1 MNFVKGFQMA
11 IISHAQNHED
21 TRLWRAL
28 GRVPAGCYIDVG
40 AYDPDLHSV
49 TKAFY
54 ERGWRGIN
62 IEPVAAGH
70 ALLSQFRPLDLNLK
84 VAIGLAGGASPFFHI
99 PETGLSTLDSVVA
112 ERHRQA
118 GWSVEVQ
125 EVPTLP
131 LREVWD
137 VHIRGEVHF
146 LKVDVE
152 GAEGVVL
159 GSLDLA
165 RQRPW
170 IVVVESTVPLS
181 REESHQHWEALLL
194 ENHYVFAGFD
204 GLNRYYAATEH
215 AELVEAL
222 ALPVSVFDESTPVAE
237 DAAWRAAE
245 VANRQRDWLL
255 ELAVDALGGF
265 DPRDHPHLHAHLNG
279 PLPSLAHPGSQLCT
293 RSQFDDPL
301 YARWCSLLRETPRL
315 VRKQWEWVYILQ
327 ALWDRG
333 VMRAG
338 ARGLGFGCGQEPLAA
353 ALATFGCEVV
363 ATDLDAEDLR
373 SQVWRDT
380 DQHASGRVEALN
392 DRGIC
397 PPDLFRRRV
406 TYRNADM
413 NLIPDD
419 LRDFD
424 FLWSSCSLEH
434 IGSLRHGMDFVR
446 RAMACLRPGGWAIH
460 TTEFNLS
467 SNEAT
472 LESPTLSFFRLQDL
486 ERLTSELAA
495 EGHEVLPFNLH
506 PGNTVCDRFVDLP
519 PFQAWW
525 ERVHLRLRIADHTI
539 TSVGFLVRK
548 GVGAPAPAAEAPA
561 RPEPPTE
568 AELEPWLRAME
579 ADPRDIA
586 PFQEAARRFESAGDS
601 ATARRLLEAG
611 LDQNPGSAPLWEAL
625 VDLSLARGD
634 LQAAAKDA
642 WDALGQVP
650 DGGGGEWHLRVARA
664 LLAGGVR
671 NEARLVLERGLARFP
686 DHGGLQRLRA
696 ITPP

>member
-1 MNFVKGFQMA
+1 MA
-11 IISHAQNHED
+11 FISHAQNHED

-28 GRVPAGCYIDVG
+28 GGIPQGCYLDVG

-62 IEPVAAGH
+62 LEPVATGH
-70 ALLSQFRPLDLNLK
+70 ALLAQFRPGDLNLR
-84 VAIGLAGGASPFFHI
+84 LAVGPEAGSCPFFHI
-99 PETGLSTLDSVVA
+99 PETGLSTLDAAVA
-112 ERHRQA
+112 ERHRAA
-118 GWSVEVQ
+118 GWAVEVQ
-125 EVPTLP
+125 EVPTAP

-137 VHIRGEVHF
+137 AHVRGEVHF

-152 GAEGVVL
+152 GAEGLVL
-159 GSLDLA
+159 ASLDLT

-170 IVVVESTVPLS
+170 VVVVESTVPLS
-181 REESHQHWEALLL
+181 REENHRDWEALLTGAG
-194 ENHYVFAGFD
+194 YAFAAFD
-204 GLNRYYAATEH
+204 GLNRYYAAAEH
-215 AELVEAL
+215 ADLAGAL
-222 ALPVSVFDESTPVAE
+222 ALPVSVFDEVTPIAE
-237 DAAWRAAE
+237 EAARKAAE
-245 VANRQRDWLL
+245 VAVRERDWLL
-255 ELAVDALGGF
+255 DLAVEALGGL
-265 DPRDHPHLHAHLNG
+265 DPRDHPHLRPHLAG
-279 PLPSLAHPGSQLCT
+279 PLPSLARPGSQLCT
-293 RSQFDDPL
+293 RGQFDDPL
-301 YARWCSLLRETPRL
+301 YGRWCSLLRETPCL

-333 VMRAG
+333 ALRAG
-338 ARGLGFGCGQEPLAA
+338 TRGLGFGCGQEPLAA

-380 DQHASGRVEALN
+380 AQHAAGRVEALN

-397 PPDLFRRRV
+397 PPDLFRERV
-406 TYRNADM
+406 SYRNADM

-446 RAMACLRPGGWAIH
+446 RAMACLRPGGWAVH

-472 LESPTLSFFRLQDL
+472 LESPSLSFFRLQDL
-486 ERLTSELAA
+486 ECLASELAA
-495 EGHEVLPFNLH
+495 EGHEVVPFNLH
-506 PGNTVCDRFVDLP
+506 PGNSVCDRFVDLP

-548 GVGAPAPAAEAPA
+548 GTGAPAPAAEAPA

-579 ADPRDIA
+579 GDPHDIV
-586 PFQEAARRFESAGDS
+586 PFREAARRFESAGDP

-625 VDLSLARGD
+625 VDLSLAQGD
-634 LQAAAKDA
+634 VQAAAKDA

-650 DGGGGEWHLRVARA
+650 DGGGGDWHLRVARS
-664 LLAGGVR
+664 LLARGIR
-671 NEARLVLERGLARFP
+671 NEARLVLERGHARFP
-686 DHGGLQRLRA
+686 DHVGLQRLRA